1 MDVKR
6 VVLAGYTLVI
16 GAALATSSSLAGSV
30 VGLLLVSVA
39 TVALVSTFGRWLRHP
54 EAEDDLKRA

>member
-1 MDVKR
+1 MDAKR
-6 VVLAGYTLVI
+6 VVLGGYTLVV
-16 GAALATSSSLAGSV
+16 GAALATNSSLAGAV

-54 EAEDDLKRA
+54 EADDDPRRA